1 MNTAGLAEA
10 SATVSAW
17 RREGLGIGLVPTM
30 GWLHAGHLSLMRRA
44 RRENDRVIV
53 SIFVNPIQFG
63 PNEDLDRYPRDLER
77 DAALCREAG
86 VDMIFHP
93 TVREMYP
100 EGFQSSISVGA
111 LTQTLCGKSRPAH
124 FTGVCTVVGKLF
136 NLLRP
141 ERAYFGQKDAQQAT
155 VVRRMV
161 RDLNMGVEV
170 VVCPTVR
177 EEDGLAVSSR
187 NVHLDAAER
196 RAALCLSKALLSARE
211 QVAAGVRDAATLLGG
226 MRALIASEPAAS
238 VDYIEIVDP
247 DSLLPV
253 GRIEKKALAAL
264 AVFIG
269 KTRLIDNVLLE
280 P

>member
-1 MNTAGLAEA
+1 MKTAGLAEA
-10 SATVSAW
+10 SATASAW
-17 RREGLGIGLVPTM
+17 KRESLSVGLVPTM
-30 GWLHAGHLSLMRRA
+30 GWLHQGHLSLIRRA
-44 RRENDRVIV
+44 RRENARVIV

-86 VDMIFHP
+86 VDMLFHP
-93 TVREMYP
+93 TAEEMYP

-111 LTQTLCGKSRPAH
+111 LTQTLCGRSRPAH

-155 VVRRMV
+155 VIRRMAA
-161 RDLNMGVEV
+161 DLNMNIGI

-187 NVHLDAAER
+187 NVHLGAAER
-196 RAALCLSKALLSARE
+196 QAALCLFRALSSAQE
-211 QVAAGVRDAATLLGG
+211 QVAAGVRDTAVLLGG
-226 MRALIASEPAAS
+226 MRAIIASEPAAAA
-238 VDYIEIVDP
+238 DYIEIVDP
-247 DSLLPV
+247 ETLFPV
-253 GRIEKKALAAL
+253 DHIEKKVLAAL

-280 P
+280 Q